1 MEDIEAGIIRVAE
14 ARTARLDTAA
24 RIAGLRT
31 GAFYNRGR
39 GDYTGGATTVI
50 TNIDARGSGNV
61 VPELVASVISAAGV
75 AGKILNNAV
84 GKAYAGA
91 TP

>member
-1 MEDIEAGIIRVAE
+1 M
-14 ARTARLDTAA
+14 
-24 RIAGLRT
+24 LRT
-31 GAFYNRGR
+31 GAFYNRGG
-39 GDYTGGATTVI
+39 GDYSGAATVI